1 MPSILNVK
9 GLKNTRRTD
18 DMARRK
24 TNEEF
29 TNEVYD
35 LVGNEYIFLEKYIRD
50 GTKIKCRHNK
60 CGHEW
65 YITPSSF

>member
-1 MPSILNVK
+1 
-9 GLKNTRRTD
+9 
-18 DMARRK
+18 MARRK